1 MTGIP
6 ASQQIPGLQAP
17 GRNNLLVDD
26 KGYPTST
33 GYAALYGMYQFIN
46 GCSRLIPCNASTT
59 TNTITLTMLPTSP
72 LVKQYADYDTYQFVA
87 DATSTGNLSALVAT
101 PQGNLA
107 TLNVYKS
114 NGASRA
120 TAGDVTAGLQYHATY
135 ADSLNSGNGGFVL
148 R

>member
-1 MTGIP
+1 MSIP
-6 ASQQIPGLQAP
+6 ASQQVPPLQAP
-17 GRNNLLVDD
+17 GRNNQLVDSR
-26 KGYPTST
+26 GYPTTT

-72 LVKQYADYDTYQFVA
+72 LVKQYADYDKYQFVA

-114 NGASRA
+114 NGSTRA
-120 TAGDVTAGLQYHATY
+120 AAGDVTINLQYELTY
-135 ADSLNSGNGGFVL
+135 ADSLNGGSGGFVL